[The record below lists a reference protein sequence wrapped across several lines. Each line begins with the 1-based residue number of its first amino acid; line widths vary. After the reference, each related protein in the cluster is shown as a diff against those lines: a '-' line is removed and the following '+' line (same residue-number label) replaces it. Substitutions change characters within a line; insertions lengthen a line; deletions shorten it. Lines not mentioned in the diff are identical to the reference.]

1 MRTRRRRILKN
12 IGLLLALVVL
22 VLAFLFL
29 FRVRKVTVSGN
40 SRYSSEQIEEGLL
53 TDFFSKNTLV
63 LWWTYKEGTIPDTMP
78 YLESMEITVNSP
90 FAVTV
95 TVTEKELVGYFDTGS
110 YAYFDDSGVVL
121 EITDT
126 VYSDIPIVTGLSLGE
141 VTLYQKVPTESSSQ
155 LRTILSLLDL
165 LDYQGLTAKEIRF
178 SENSDITVTIGYIDA
193 ILGQDEYLE
202 EKVANLR
209 AILDTMS
216 GTTAGTLHLEN
227 VTGKNEDI
235 VFSPSDEVI
244 EETETETETET
255 SEESGSEESTAAD
268 TSTLGGA
275 TTDGGAASGA
285 ADSSGSDAGSDDSG
299 SDSAAS
305 SDDGSDDSD
314 DADDS
319 DDSSSTTTSSA
330 DVMAFNSSGQLL
342 HHVSIQDG
350 VVVDSSGN
358 AIDGCYVNEDGNIV
372 DAYQNII
379 DPVTGDALNLQ

>member
-1 MRTRRRRILKN
+1 MRTRRKRILKN
-12 IGLLLALVVL
+12 FGFLLVLVVL
-22 VLAFLFL
+22 VLAVLFL

-63 LWWTYKEGTIPDTMP
+63 LWWTYKDGDIPDTMP
-78 YLESMEITVNSP
+78 YLESMKITMDSP
-90 FAVTV
+90 FSITV
-95 TVTEKELVGYFDTGS
+95 TVSEKELVGYFDTGS
-110 YAYFDDSGVVL
+110 YAYFDDSGIIL

-126 VYSDIPIVTGLSLGE
+126 VYSDIPVITGVSLGE
-141 VTLYQKVPTESSSQ
+141 VTLYQKAPTESNSQ
-155 LRTILSLLDL
+155 LRTILSLLEL

-178 SENSDITVTIGYIDA
+178 ADDSDITVTIGYIDA

-216 GTTAGTLHLEN
+216 SMTAGTLHLEN

-244 EETETETETET
+244 EETETQTEQLEDD
-255 SEESGSEESTAAD
+255 SADGTANVD

-275 TTDGGAASGA
+275 TTDGGAASGSVDS
-285 ADSSGSDAGSDDSG
+285 ADGDSGSDDSDDSG
-299 SDSAAS
+299 SD
-305 SDDGSDDSD
+305 DDSGD
-314 DADDS
+314 SADADSGEEEDS
-319 DDSSSTTTSSA
+319 ADTTSYSA
-330 DVMAFNSSGQLL
+330 DVMAFNSSGQLI

-358 AIDGCYVNEDGNIV
+358 EVDGCYVNEDGNIV

>member
-1 MRTRRRRILKN
+1 MRKRRKRILKN
-12 IGLLLALVVL
+12 IGMLLALAVL
-22 VLAFLFL
+22 VLAGLFV
-29 FRVRKVTVSGN
+29 FRVSNVTVSGN

-53 TDFFSKNTLV
+53 TDFFSRNTLC
-63 LWWTYKEGTIPDTMP
+63 LWWTYKDGSIPDTMP

-90 FAVTV
+90 FSITV

-110 YAYFDDSGVVL
+110 YVYFDDSGVVL

-126 VYSDIPIVTGLSLGE
+126 IYSDIPVITGISLGE
-141 VTLYQKVPTESSSQ
+141 VTLYQKAPTESSSQ
-155 LRTILSLLDL
+155 LRTILTLLDL

-178 SENSDITVTIGYIDA
+178 SDNSEITVTIGYVDA

-209 AILDTMS
+209 VILDTMTS
-216 GTTAGTLHLEN
+216 TTAGTLHLEN

-244 EETETETETET
+244 EETETETET
-255 SEESGSEESTAAD
+255 SEDDGSEESTAAD

-275 TTDGGAASGA
+275 ATDGSAAGTT
-285 ADSSGSDAGSDDSG
+285 DSSGEDAADDDAGSDDA
-299 SDSAAS
+299 DSAGTA
-305 SDDGSDDSD
+305 DEDSDDSAD
-314 DADDS
+314 DADDAS
-319 DDSSSTTTSSA
+319 DEVVSTA

-358 AIDGCYVNEDGNIV
+358 AVDGCYVNEDGNIV